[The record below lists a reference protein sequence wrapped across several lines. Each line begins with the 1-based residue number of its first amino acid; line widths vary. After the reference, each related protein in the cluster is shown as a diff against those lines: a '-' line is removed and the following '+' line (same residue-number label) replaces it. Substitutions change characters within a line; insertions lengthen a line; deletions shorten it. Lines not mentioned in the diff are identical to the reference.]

1 MNKLI
6 DIEKEQ
12 IEELLKTNNIPA
24 FRKVEVHHE

>member
-12 IEELLKTNNIPA
+12 IEEILKTKKYPPLNPEIQ
-24 FRKVEVHHE
+24 